1 MAALKRQRQKPPGSP
16 GVIRSLSVTPADA
29 RTLDRIAQEASDYI
43 GWTVSGSAIMRALLR
58 YADQQD
64 GEWFKGRLFPLVE
77 QEIQG
82 GTVWGKKK

>member
-1 MAALKRQRQKPPGSP
+1 MAALKTKRQKPTDSP
-16 GVIRSLSVTPADA
+16 GIIRSLSVTLADA

-64 GEWFKGRLFPLVE
+64 VGWFKGQLFPFIE
-77 QEIQG
+77 EEIKNG
-82 GTVWGKKK
+82 KVWGKKK